1 MGKRERI
8 LVVDDDGD
16 ARETLATA
24 LTQAGYA
31 VEIVGG
37 GDEALERMRTLPADA
52 VVSDVW
58 MPDMSGLDLI
68 RALRH
73 KGFPQPVVLIT
84 GLESDLCT
92 AATAYGA
99 TSCLKKPFA
108 LDELVWAIDC
118 ALACKQERVDPRAP
132 TQRAPQRRAQL
143 RPRYQ

>member
-16 ARETLATA
+16 ARETLAAA
-24 LTQAGYA
+24 LSQAGYA

-37 GDEALERMRTLPADA
+37 GNEALERIGSLGADA

-73 KGFPQPVVLIT
+73 KGFFQPVVLMT

-92 AATAYGA
+92 AASAYGA
-99 TSCLKKPFA
+99 TRCLRKPFT
-108 LDELVWAIDC
+108 LDELIWAIDC
-118 ALACKQERVDPRAP
+118 ALACRPESVDPRAP
-132 TQRAPQRRAQL
+132 TQRPVRQPLPRL
-143 RPRYQ
+143 RYQ